1 LPAVEGAFRGLRE
14 QKRNAGTSAI
24 LRPLATQWTGCLP
37 DSRRDVDATGS
48 LPMMLVLSVLLA
60 LAPLAGIAGIVMNGT
75 ITTVDGLF
83 MSIIMLALSGILF
96 LNVYLE
102 AKKKFILKKAPQA
115 QKTS

>member
-1 LPAVEGAFRGLRE
+1 
-14 QKRNAGTSAI
+14 
-24 LRPLATQWTGCLP
+24 
-37 DSRRDVDATGS
+37 
-48 LPMMLVLSVLLA
+48 MMLVLSILLGMV
-60 LAPLAGIAGIVMNGT
+60 PLLGIARIVMNGA

-102 AKKKFILKKAPQA
+102 ARKKFTLKKAPQA